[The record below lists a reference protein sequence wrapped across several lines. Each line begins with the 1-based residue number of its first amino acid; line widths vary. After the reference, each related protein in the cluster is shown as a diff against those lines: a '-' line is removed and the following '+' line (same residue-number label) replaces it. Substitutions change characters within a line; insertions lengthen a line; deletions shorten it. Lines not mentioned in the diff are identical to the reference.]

1 MKDLYENS
9 GNRLKKTNTRYT
21 LPSLLAFSCF
31 RVVILPF
38 APLPRVSTSK
48 ERTTPN
54 TRNVDSPPNEAK
66 NSRLTFPHGQKK

>member
-1 MKDLYENS
+1 MKNLYENS

-31 RVVILPF
+31 RVVILPS

-48 ERTTPN
+48 ERTMLN
-54 TRNVDSPPNEAK
+54 SRNMESPPNEAK
-66 NSRLTFPHGQKK
+66 NSRLKFPHGQN